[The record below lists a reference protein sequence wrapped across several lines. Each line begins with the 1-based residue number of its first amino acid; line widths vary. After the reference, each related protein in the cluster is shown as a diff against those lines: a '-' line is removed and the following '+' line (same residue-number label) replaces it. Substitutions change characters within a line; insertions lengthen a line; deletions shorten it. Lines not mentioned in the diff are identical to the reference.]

1 MRISDWSSDVCSS
14 DLRICR
20 RYRFGALARDDAD
33 RDHAVFGDDEGLPF
47 RQGPDLL
54 HALRSE
60 YRGIDLRRVAAEFDP
75 HLRQA
80 RSDGVHRMVI
90 FERLDLIGAAWPR
103 ELDPVDRQDRPVGE
117 HQRLIRDELVAFLLP
132 KSETRR

>member
-80 RSDGVHRMVI
+80 RSDGVRSEEHTS
-90 FERLDLIGAAWPR
+90 
-103 ELDPVDRQDRPVGE
+103 ELQSLMRISYAVFCLKKKKIN
-117 HQRLIRDELVAFLLP
+117 H
-132 KSETRR
+132 K

>member
-14 DLRICR
+14 DLLNRRGQLLVTQRLHRQRTRICR

-47 RQGPDLL
+47 RQGPELL

-60 YRGIDLRRVAAEFDP
+60 YRGIDLRRVAAEFYP
-75 HLRQA
+75 NLRQA
-80 RSDGVHRMVI
+80 RSNGVHRMGI
-90 FERLDLIGAAWPR
+90 FEPLNLNGA
-103 ELDPVDRQDRPVGE
+103 
-117 HQRLIRDELVAFLLP
+117 
-132 KSETRR
+132 